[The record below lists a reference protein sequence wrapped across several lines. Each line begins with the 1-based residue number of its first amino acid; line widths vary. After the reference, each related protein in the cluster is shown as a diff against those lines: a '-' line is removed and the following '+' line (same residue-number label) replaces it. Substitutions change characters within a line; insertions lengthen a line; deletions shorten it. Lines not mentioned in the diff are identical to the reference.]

1 MATPRD
7 IDLSFDDPARSSPSS
22 STRSSFSSSMVGG
35 ACGSSAAATLQR
47 NLLFDKME
55 GASPQTSVSPDSVR
69 GGGESVSESGIP
81 VYQLISE
88 VKRQRVV
95 AKFLGLFFPEQT
107 LETGEWRALLVGLLQ
122 LPADARM
129 DTRVSREQFNKVSF
143 SSFDPRPLWLHPVH
157 RLPKMP
163 RLIRALRAWSHIP
176 HTGLRVFAPS
186 V

>member
-1 MATPRD
+1 MATTRD
-7 IDLSFDDPARSSPSS
+7 IDLSFDDPSHSSPSS

-55 GASPQTSVSPDSVR
+55 GSSPQTSVSPDSVR

-95 AKFLGLFFPEQT
+95 AKFLGLFFPDQM

-122 LPADARM
+122 LPVDARM
-129 DTRVSREQFNKVSF
+129 DTRVSREQFNKVS
-143 SSFDPRPLWLHPVH
+143 
-157 RLPKMP
+157 
-163 RLIRALRAWSHIP
+163 SH
-176 HTGLRVFAPS
+176 H
-186 V
+186 

>member
-163 RLIRALRAWSHIP
+163 RLIRA
-176 HTGLRVFAPS
+176 
-186 V
+186 